1 MRIRHAIGSML
12 IALLSQAALAAA
24 PPVTTP
30 GPVRPATAP
39 TAAPALWI
47 VEAASVAAARRDV
60 AGVGARV
67 EQELDIIHGV
77 SAYLNPWQIERLP
90 TRAGVHLFEDR
101 AVTTR
106 ACLLSSVVSTTNTLV
121 SSTTN
126 TVASSPVG
134 TVVT

>member
-39 TAAPALWI
+39 TAAPAPGVWI

-77 SAYLNPWQIERLP
+77 SAYLNPWQIEHLRTHAGVRLFQD
-90 TRAGVHLFEDR
+90 RAG
-101 AVTTR
+101 TR
-106 ACLLSSVVSTTNTLV
+106 RPPACS
-121 SSTTN
+121 
-126 TVASSPVG
+126 AH
-134 TVVT
+134 

>member
-77 SAYLNPWQIERLP
+77 SAYLNPWQIGRLR
-90 TRAGVHLFEDR
+90 TRPGVRLFEDR
-101 AVTTR
+101 AVATR
-106 ACLLSSVVSTTNTLV
+106 ASLLGALTAPVASTTHPLV
-121 SSTTN
+121 SGGDG
-126 TVASSPVG
+126 AG
-134 TVVT
+134 AR

>member
-24 PPVTTP
+24 PPITTP
-30 GPVRPATAP
+30 GPVRPATVP

-77 SAYLNPWQIERLP
+77 SAYLNPWQIEHLRTHAGVRLFQD
-90 TRAGVHLFEDR
+90 RAG
-101 AVTTR
+101 TR
-106 ACLLSSVVSTTNTLV
+106 RPPACS
-121 SSTTN
+121 
-126 TVASSPVG
+126 AH
-134 TVVT
+134 